1 MKKSTLLNALL
12 NHKGLAYTS
21 SKPGRTKLL
30 SAFAINQG
38 KILLLDMP
46 GYGHASREEWG
57 TQVMKY
63 ITSRKQFRRA
73 FVLIDAKHGP
83 KSSDLM
89 LLERLGREGVSY
101 QIILS
106 KIDKLSPFNGD
117 LQRAFLDTKY
127 LMETGLG
134 GVSGLGEVLGVA
146 GDPAKKGPKIGIND
160 LRWSIM
166 VACGLGGVK

>member
-1 MKKSTLLNALL
+1 VGNAGHEVYYVEKTVCLPSCCWRRPPEIVNL
-12 NHKGLAYTS
+12 K
-21 SKPGRTKLL
+21 TK
-30 SAFAINQG
+30 N
-38 KILLLDMP
+38 
-46 GYGHASREEWG
+46 R
-57 TQVMKY
+57 
-63 ITSRKQFRRA
+63 FRRA

-101 QIILS
+101 QIVLS

-117 LQRAFLDTKY
+117 LERAFLDTKY

-166 VACGLGGVK
+166 VACGLGGVR